1 MQKCIDQCSGKVA
14 VSWVSNHSRRLVDN
28 EQMIVFVGYFQR
40 DILRKDVVNRLIA
53 EKNLDL
59 LVGPNAIRFL
69 GNRIIDA
76 DKARIN

>member
-1 MQKCIDQCSGKVA
+1 M
-14 VSWVSNHSRRLVDN
+14 SWVSNHSRRLVDN